1 MKFGSALVAAVA
13 AVAGVAAKDYGGV
26 PGQPIQKSGKGA
38 VFSGATNPQLDLQN
52 PSNINGQPATDIGLV
67 PNLKWS
73 FSLSKTRMFHGGWIR
88 EQVISDLPA
97 SHDIAGAQVHLTK
110 GGIRQMHWH
119 RVAEWGYVY
128 AGSILVFAVTED
140 GQYQIDK
147 LTPGDIYYFP
157 KGAAHSFQGIEDENE
172 VLVAFDEGDFDKIGY
187 LFPPYY
193 SNINLQLSNAFN
205 YRTTF
210 QVAEWIAHTPQDVL
224 AKNFNISTGGTF
236 DKTKSNMLEIINST
250 TSTHNVTGP
259 NGALMGNSS
268 YTFHI
273 RDAPEIQ
280 VPGGGGTIQI
290 VDSKN
295 FPISKTIACAIVRLK
310 PGALRELHWHPTAEE
325 WLYFHSGN
333 ARATVYVSGG
343 LSRTFDFTAG
353 DTGVF
358 PDNAGHYIE
367 NVSED
372 EDLVYLE
379 LYKADRVADVSLSQ
393 WLALTPHD
401 IAAAA
406 INVPID
412 VIDKLKKDKQYIIQ

>member
-172 VLVAFDEGDFDKIGY
+172 VLVAFDEGDFDKIG
-187 LFPPYY
+187 
-193 SNINLQLSNAFN
+193 
-205 YRTTF
+205 TTF

>member
-1 MKFGSALVAAVA
+1 MKFGSTLVAAIA
-13 AVAGVAAKDYGGV
+13 AVAGAAAKDYGGV

-38 VFSGATNPQLDLQN
+38 VISGGTNPQLDLQN
-52 PSNINGQPATDIGLV
+52 PSNINGQPTSDNGLV
-67 PNLKWS
+67 QNLKWS
-73 FSLSKTRMFHGGWIR
+73 FSLSKTRMFYGGWIR
-88 EQVISDLPA
+88 EQVIQDLPA

-128 AGSILVFAVTED
+128 AGAILVFAVSED
-140 GQYQIDK
+140 GRYQIDK

-157 KGAAHSFQGIEDENE
+157 KGAAHSFQGLEDENE
-172 VLVAFDEGDFDKIGY
+172 VLVAFDDGDFDRHG
-187 LFPPYY
+187 
-193 SNINLQLSNAFN
+193 
-205 YRTTF
+205 TTF
-210 QVAEWIAHTPQDVL
+210 QIADWVSHTPKEVL
-224 AKNFNISTGGTF
+224 AKNFNIPIGTF
-236 DKTKSNMLEIINST
+236 DKTDKHDFDILNST
-250 TSTHNVTGP
+250 TTTRNVTGP
-259 NGALMGNSS
+259 NGPLMGNSS

-273 RDAPEIQ
+273 HNALEVPI
-280 VPGGGGTIQI
+280 PGGGGTIQI

-295 FPISKTIACAIVRLK
+295 FPISKTIACAVVRLK

-325 WLYFHSGN
+325 WLYFHSGK
-333 ARATVYVSGG
+333 ARATVYIGGG

-358 PDNAGHYIE
+358 PDNSGHYIE
-367 NVSED
+367 NISKD
-372 EDLVYLE
+372 EELVYLE

-406 INVPID
+406 INVPIE
-412 VIDKLKKDKQYIIQ
+412 VIDQIKKEKQFIIA

>member
-1 MKFGSALVAAVA
+1 MKFGSTLVAAIA
-13 AVAGVAAKDYGGV
+13 AVAGTAAKDYGGV
-26 PGQPIQKSGKGA
+26 PGQPIQESGKGG
-38 VFSGATNPQLDLQN
+38 VFSGGTNPELDLQN
-52 PSNINGQPATDIGLV
+52 PSNINGQPATDNGLV

-88 EQVISDLPA
+88 EQVIQDLPA
-97 SHDIAGAQVHLTK
+97 SHDIAGAQVHLIK

-128 AGSILVFAVTED
+128 AGAILVSAVSED

-147 LTPGDIYYFP
+147 LTPGDMYYFP
-157 KGAAHSFQGIEDENE
+157 KGAAHSFQGLEDENE
-172 VLVAFDEGDFDKIGY
+172 VLVAFDDGDFDKHG
-187 LFPPYY
+187 
-193 SNINLQLSNAFN
+193 
-205 YRTTF
+205 TTF
-210 QVAEWIAHTPQDVL
+210 QIADWMSHTPRDVV
-224 AKNFNISTGGTF
+224 AKNFNTSVGAF
-236 DKTKSNMLEIINST
+236 EKLRKTELEIINST
-250 TSTHNVTGP
+250 ISNPNVTGGP
-259 NGALMGNSS
+259 NGPLMGKSS

-295 FPISKTIACAIVRLK
+295 FPISKTVACAVVRLK

-358 PDNAGHYIE
+358 PDNSGHYIE
-367 NVSED
+367 NTSED

-379 LYKADRVADVSLSQ
+379 LYKADRVADISLSQ

-406 INVPID
+406 INVPIE
-412 VIDKLKKDKQYIIQ
+412 VIEQIKKEKQFIVQ